1 MKYQYF
7 SETDIN
13 DRITDVIFRDN
24 SNLKYIRWEEDEMT
38 GKGYFRFRAVKSL
51 ITIIFD
57 GDSINRIH
65 YKDAEMNGGSRNGEV
80 LSQIISVLSTHNKY
94 ITNSRDEEYPICSKV
109 NNKIRAYF
117 HKLEEL
123 YGSFYD
129 VTDLLDDEE
138 N

>member
-1 MKYQYF
+1 MSYQYF
-7 SETDIN
+7 SETAIN
-13 DRITDVIFRDN
+13 DKIVNAIFDDN

-51 ITIIFD
+51 ITVIFE

-65 YKDAEMNGGSRNGEV
+65 YKDAEMNGGSRDGEI
-80 LSQIISVLSTHNKY
+80 LGQIISVLSNHNKY
-94 ITNSRDEEYPICSKV
+94 ITNSRDEQYPICNKV
-109 NNKIRAYF
+109 NNKIRGYF
-117 HKLEEL
+117 HKLEEV

>member
-7 SETDIN
+7 AESTIN
-13 DRITDVIFRDN
+13 DKITNAIFDDN

-38 GKGYFRFRAVKSL
+38 GKGYFRFIAVKSL
-51 ITIIFD
+51 ITVIFE
-57 GDSINRIH
+57 GDSISRMY
-65 YKDAEMNGGSRNGEV
+65 YKDSEMNGGSRDGIV
-80 LSQIISVLSTHNKY
+80 LGHIISVLSNHNKY
-94 ITNSRDEEYPICSKV
+94 ITNPKDEEYSICNKV

-117 HKLEEL
+117 HKLEEV
-123 YGSFYD
+123 YGTCYD